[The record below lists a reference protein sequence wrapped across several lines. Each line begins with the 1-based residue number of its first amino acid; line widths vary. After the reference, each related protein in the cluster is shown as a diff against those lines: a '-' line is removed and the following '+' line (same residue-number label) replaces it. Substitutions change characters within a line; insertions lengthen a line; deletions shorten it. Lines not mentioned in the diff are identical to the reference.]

1 MAKTADLLFELGTEE
16 LPPTALARLS
26 DALLSEFRNGLD
38 ANAIEY
44 SAIEAFAA
52 PRRLAI
58 LVTDCLV
65 QQPDVTVNRR
75 GPAVQAAFD
84 KVGQPTKAAT
94 GFAASCNTTVDQLD
108 RTATDKGEWLS
119 FNVVQKGRETAE
131 LLPAIA
137 EAALDKLPIPKRMRW
152 GDSTA
157 MFVRPVHWLVFLLGE
172 NIVPC
177 RLLDTDSNR
186 FTYGH
191 RFHHPAAIEL
201 SHPQEY
207 LNKLRAEGKVIANF
221 EERRLL
227 ISEQVAAAASQLGG
241 QIAHDADL
249 LDEVTALVEWPV
261 PIVGE
266 FEESFLAVP
275 HEALIMTMKK
285 NQKYFPVF
293 DSSER
298 LLNRF
303 IAIANIESSKPDT
316 IRSGNERVIRP
327 RLADAKFFWDQDAR
341 ITLEGRLEKLADI
354 VFQQQLGS
362 ILDKSQRVSELA
374 SLIASQIGG
383 DPSLAAR
390 AGLLS
395 RCDLVTE
402 MVFEFPEMQGIMGR
416 YQAGRDGEDSEVALA
431 MDEIY
436 MPRFSGDELPS
447 SKTGIAVAL
456 ADRIDTLTG
465 IFGINLKPSGTKDP
479 FALRR
484 AALGIIR
491 IMREYSLTL
500 NLSDLIGT
508 AYKLLKDRL
517 ENEATISDVVEFI
530 NERLKGVFIDAGFSA
545 NLVKAVA
552 SVNPADIPDFEKRLQ
567 AVKTFSELPQSDQL
581 AAANKRISNILK
593 KIDGPVPQVSDAG
606 LSDSDHERALF
617 SAVSEKQQST
627 RSLLDKFDYQ
637 SVLLD
642 LAQSSTVIDE
652 FFEHVMVMADDEKIR
667 LNRLALLNDV
677 RNLFLEVADISVLQ
691 DV

>member
-207 LNKLRAEGKVIANF
+207 LNKLRTEGKVIANF

-293 DSSER
+293 DSGER

>member
-26 DALLSEFRNGLD
+26 GALLSEFRNGLD

-58 LVTDCLV
+58 MVTDCLV

-84 KVGQPTKAAT
+84 KDGNPTKAAT
-94 GFAASCNTTVDQLD
+94 GFAASCNTTVEALE
-108 RTATDKGEWLS
+108 RTSTDKGEWLS

-137 EAALDKLPIPKRMRW
+137 ESALDKLPVPKRMRW

-177 RLLDTDSNR
+177 RILDTDSDR
-186 FTYGH
+186 YTYGH

-207 LNKLRAEGKVIANF
+207 LNKLRSEGKVIANF

-227 ISEQVAAAASQLGG
+227 ISEQVAAAASELGG

-266 FEESFLAVP
+266 FEESFLEVP

-293 DSSER
+293 DSNER
-298 LLNRF
+298 LINRF
-303 IAIANIESSKPDT
+303 IAIANIESSNPAT

-327 RLADAKFFWDQDAR
+327 RLADARFFWDQDAK
-341 ITLEGRLEKLADI
+341 TSLEGRLPKLADI

-362 ILDKSQRVSELA
+362 IHDKSQRVAELA
-374 SLIASQIGG
+374 SQIASQIGG
-383 DPSLAAR
+383 DPALASR

-500 NLSDLIGT
+500 NLQDLVGL
-508 AYKLLKDRL
+508 AYSLMKDRL
-517 ENEATISDVVEFI
+517 ENESTVADVIEFI
-530 NERLKGVFIDAGFSA
+530 NERLKGVFTEAGFSA
-545 NLVKAVA
+545 NLVKAVS
-552 SVNPADIPDFEKRLQ
+552 SVKPADIPDFEKRLQ
-567 AVKTFSELPQSDQL
+567 AVKTFSELSQSEQL
-581 AAANKRISNILK
+581 AAANKRIHNILK
-593 KIDGPVPQVSDAG
+593 KTDGPIPAVSDAA
-606 LSDSDHERALF
+606 LSESEHERALF
-617 SAVSEKQQST
+617 NTVAEKQQST
-627 RSLLDKFDYQ
+627 RSLLDKADYQ

-642 LAQSSTVIDE
+642 LAQSSTVIDA

>member
-207 LNKLRAEGKVIANF
+207 LNKLRTDGKVIANF

-293 DSSER
+293 DSGER

>member
-293 DSSER
+293 DSGER